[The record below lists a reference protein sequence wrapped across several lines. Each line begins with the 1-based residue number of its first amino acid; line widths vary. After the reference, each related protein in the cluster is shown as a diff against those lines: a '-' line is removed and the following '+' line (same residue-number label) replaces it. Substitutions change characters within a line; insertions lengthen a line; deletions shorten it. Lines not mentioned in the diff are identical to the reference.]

1 MGVLVVSEVLFLYG
15 NVDCYLYSLAD
26 ISNGSVEFECPL
38 WLSRHVVSFTH
49 EVVNQLVGQSVK
61 LYLCHI
67 SIIAGII
74 PSPSEMYSFK
84 ALL

>member
-1 MGVLVVSEVLFLYG
+1 
-15 NVDCYLYSLAD
+15 
-26 ISNGSVEFECPL
+26 L